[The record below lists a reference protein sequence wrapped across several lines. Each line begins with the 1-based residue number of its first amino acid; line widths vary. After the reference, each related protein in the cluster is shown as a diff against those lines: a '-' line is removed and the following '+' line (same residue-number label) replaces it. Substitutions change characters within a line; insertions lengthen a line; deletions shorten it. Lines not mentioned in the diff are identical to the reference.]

1 MYSTLFLCYHDSD
14 ERLFRGKEVQ
24 MMDASVGTL
33 LMIICYVF
41 GTGLVIL
48 EAFMPGFGIAGIAG
62 VILEIV
68 GIVLTNTYFGLTWS
82 LIATLAALIFVGFAI
97 FFSYRSAMKG
107 RLSKSALILKDT
119 EQSVPVPP
127 DMKSWLDQKGVTVTA
142 LRPAG
147 FVEIGGRRLNASTTG
162 EFLSKGTSVKVTG
175 AEGDHLIVTKA

>member
-1 MYSTLFLCYHDSD
+1 MIPTKD
-14 ERLFRGKEVQ
+14 LFRGKEVQ
-24 MMDASVGTL
+24 MMDASTGTL
-33 LMIICYVF
+33 LMIVCYVF

-48 EAFMPGFGIAGIAG
+48 EAFMPGFGFAGIAG

-82 LIATLAALIFVGFAI
+82 LIATLAALIFIGIAV

-119 EQSVPVPP
+119 EQSVSAPP
-127 DMKSWLDQKGVTVTA
+127 DVQSWLNQKGVAVTA

-147 FVEIGGRRLNASTTG
+147 FIEISGRRLNASTAG
-162 EFLSKGTSVKVTG
+162 EFLPKGSSVKVTG
-175 AEGDHLIVTKA
+175 AEGDHLVVTKA